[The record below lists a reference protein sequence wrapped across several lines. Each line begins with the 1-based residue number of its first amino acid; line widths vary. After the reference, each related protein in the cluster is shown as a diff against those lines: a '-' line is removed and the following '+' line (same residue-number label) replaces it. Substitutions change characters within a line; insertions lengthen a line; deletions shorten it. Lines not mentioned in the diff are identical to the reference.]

1 MAAWIPPAKAG
12 GNHGSAEADRRT
24 PTGESRPAPNSVSRI
39 TQARKATRSSAD
51 FSRPGCAPSGG
62 LRAGRPC
69 SRSKQNELSC
79 LRSGRPCSRC
89 KKKEHS
95 CLRSGRPSAGRRLPP
110 VSTGGGRATLICLS
124 SPLALAGFSR
134 SCARRKKN
142 ELSCLCSGWSSA
154 GQHLPPVSTG
164 GARATLIRLSSPLA
178 SAGFSRT
185 CSQREA
191 QGDCPSA
198 RPSPRGGE
206 ETAGPFLVP
215 CFRAPLTLAPRP
227 TTTFLS
233 PPRPPWPA
241 AAGPETRV

>member
-1 MAAWIPPAKAG
+1 MAAWIPLAKAG

-164 GARATLIRLSSPLA
+164 GARATLIRLSSPLSLQPA
-178 SAGFSRT
+178 SAGL
-185 CSQREA
+185 A
-191 QGDCPSA
+191 PNA
-198 RPSPRGGE
+198 R
-206 ETAGPFLVP
+206 L
-215 CFRAPLTLAPRP
+215 RAIAPRP
-227 TTTFLS
+227 GPLPAGARKPRRGS
-233 PPRPPWPA
+233 RSGGPHRPLPAGARKPPAPSLFPVSAPR
-241 AAGPETRV
+241 